1 MKQDSITKSICENIK
16 KFIDNN
22 ENVTNVS
29 FAKHFGVAEG
39 TVRNWKAG
47 VNAPAISLLESMAE
61 YMNISLIDFLGI
73 DNKVELSNDEKE
85 LLRLYKSDK
94 AFRALIKKCL
104 TDKEFASAYLKFVNL
119 INDK

>member
-1 MKQDSITKSICENIK
+1 
-16 KFIDNN
+16 
-22 ENVTNVS
+22 
-29 FAKHFGVAEG
+29 
-39 TVRNWKAG
+39 
-47 VNAPAISLLESMAE
+47 
-61 YMNISLIDFLGI
+61 MNITLIDFLGI

-104 TDKEFASAYLKFVNL
+104 TDKEFASTYLKFVNL